1 MPSTPQN
8 KIPNALFPD
17 VITKTTYFWAL
28 KAPFKKRQI
37 IFNLFL
43 TAHIDKEIQ
52 MLIISHLF
60 DGQLRQASKWSRCL
74 RSWGLSRRPE
84 INFKGFSNT
93 LATLFNYKSFAWII
107 FSTLFWNN
115 SLKMK
120 HSWCISLYKC
130 FILQTFFWFYIEYII
145 YISTR
150 FDEFT
155 SI

>member
-1 MPSTPQN
+1 MFLLWFEEFQN
-8 KIPNALFPD
+8 GGIQNRYNFCKLDMKI
-17 VITKTTYFWAL
+17 
-28 KAPFKKRQI
+28 
-37 IFNLFL
+37 
-43 TAHIDKEIQ
+43 EIVVSMEVLQ
-52 MLIISHLF
+52 QNQSV
-60 DGQLRQASKWSRCL
+60 GQASKMSGNKWWVTNKNL
-74 RSWGLSRRPE
+74 FIALHLLSRRPE